1 MRKHLLLFFVMFA
14 SVLSLSA
21 QDDTSVENAV
31 ITIKTN
37 KAVDT
42 ELTIEGYAIDSKDAL
57 TVDWGDGVE
66 KTYVPSNSWNTYVS
80 ATGKLKGETVKISG
94 NLRTLEIKGAG
105 VTSFECASA
114 PNLEELNLS
123 DNALTAFTVSNMPK
137 LKILK
142 LQKNA
147 ISFYGDLDIQ
157 KAAPTLEE
165 LDISDNQL
173 NMYDL
178 SKFKKLEYF
187 YANNN
192 PQPHNRDLPR
202 RQREPEGHKDEQ
214 LRHCS
219 FLCHLPTLSARS
231 GAWRQLYQA
240 GCQQHGLR
248 GRHLPQA
255 HQP

>member
-21 QDDTSVENAV
+21 QDDASVENAV

-42 ELTIEGYAIDSKDAL
+42 ELTIEGEAIDSKDVL

-66 KTYVPSNSWNTYVS
+66 KTYFQSNFWNTYVS

-94 NLRTLEIKGAG
+94 NLKTLEIKGAG

-147 ISFYGDLDIQ
+147 ISFYGDQI
-157 KAAPTLEE
+157 
-165 LDISDNQL
+165 
-173 NMYDL
+173 
-178 SKFKKLEYF
+178 
-187 YANNN
+187 
-192 PQPHNRDLPR
+192 
-202 RQREPEGHKDEQ
+202 
-214 LRHCS
+214 
-219 FLCHLPTLSARS
+219 
-231 GAWRQLYQA
+231 
-240 GCQQHGLR
+240 
-248 GRHLPQA
+248 GRA
-255 HQP
+255 HV